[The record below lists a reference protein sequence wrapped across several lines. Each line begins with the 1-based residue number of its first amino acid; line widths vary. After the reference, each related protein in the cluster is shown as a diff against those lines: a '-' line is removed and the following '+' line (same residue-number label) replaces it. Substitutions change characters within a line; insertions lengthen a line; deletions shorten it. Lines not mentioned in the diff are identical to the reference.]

1 MTIVARFNP
10 DSEIAKLKA
19 LGLKEREPFIP
30 RIDEGD
36 IPSRKTY
43 EHQFKT
49 IKSSKRV
56 AKRGN

>member
-1 MTIVARFNP
+1 MIILKFSP
-10 DSEIAKLKA
+10 ESEIAKLKA
-19 LGLKEREPFIP
+19 LGVRERPEFIP

-49 IKSSKRV
+49 IKSSRRV